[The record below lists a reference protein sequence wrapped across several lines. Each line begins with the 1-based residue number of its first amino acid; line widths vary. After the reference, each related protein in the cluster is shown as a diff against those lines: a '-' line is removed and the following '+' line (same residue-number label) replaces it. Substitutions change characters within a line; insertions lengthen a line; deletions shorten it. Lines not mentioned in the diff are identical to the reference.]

1 MYKRCMNKKSAFAAI
16 IIASVAVVTY
26 GRGNRTDMTVTL
38 KFTPQEGVTST
49 IVDLS
54 PALLRQPIAIRV
66 QDARQISDPLVIGH
80 GTGGNDK
87 IFPIHADRDVI
98 AFIQET
104 VSDIAS
110 QWSVKQEKSANRI
123 LTLQLIR
130 YDVGESNKAVGS
142 VYTSD
147 VKFAF
152 VLKDAQGKTL
162 AEGNGSGGTH
172 RYGKG
177 HSGENCNEVLSDALK
192 EAFAIVIANAEL
204 QAAWAAK

>member
-49 IVDLS
+49 AVDLS

-66 QDARQISDPLVIGH
+66 QDARQLSDPLVIGH

-123 LTLQLIR
+123 LTLQAGGRQRVRWYASIR
-130 YDVGESNKAVGS
+130 QGS
-142 VYTSD
+142 
-147 VKFAF
+147 
-152 VLKDAQGKTL
+152 Q
-162 AEGNGSGGTH
+162 
-172 RYGKG
+172 RR
-177 HSGENCNEVLSDALK
+177 
-192 EAFAIVIANAEL
+192 EL
-204 QAAWAAK
+204 Q